1 MKITVEISNYPLHN
15 DFIPPIQD
23 FIERLN
29 RYPDLKI
36 RTNITATHII
46 GDIDTVMSVLN
57 QEMKSSFEKYG
68 SMIFVAKFLN
78 ADLSENL

>member
-29 RYPDLKI
+29 QYADLKV

-46 GDIDTVMSVLN
+46 GEMDSVMTVLN
-57 QEMKSSFEKYG
+57 HEMKSSFEKYG
-68 SMIFVAKFLN
+68 TMIFVVKFLN
-78 ADLSENL
+78 TDLSESL